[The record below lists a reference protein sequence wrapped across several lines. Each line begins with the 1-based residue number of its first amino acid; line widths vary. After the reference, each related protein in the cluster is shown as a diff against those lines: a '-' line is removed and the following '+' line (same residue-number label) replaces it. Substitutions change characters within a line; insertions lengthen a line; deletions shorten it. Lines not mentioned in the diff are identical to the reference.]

1 MNLKQL
7 EAFVKVV
14 DTGSFSKAAKE
25 LYLTQPTVSAHIST
39 LERELKVR
47 LFIRNTKEV
56 MMSEAGQ
63 ELYRYAKQMVELECQ
78 IAEHFNMRGKNS
90 SSHCVT
96 IAASTIPAQYL
107 LPEVLMQFK
116 KRYPDEQFKLIETDS
131 TEVVSQIVNSMADV
145 GFTGTVLEKKYCRYI
160 PFYKDKL
167 AIITPNTEKYR
178 TLLESSKDD
187 ISWIKKEHI
196 IMREEGS
203 GTRKEAQKQLKKAGI
218 ETANL
223 DIIASIDNQETIKRS
238 VRQGMGISVLSRLA
252 TEEEVR
258 DGQILAFPIPKSDA
272 GRDINLVYNKNAP
285 MTANIERFIKI
296 IKEIYN
302 I

>member
-1 MNLKQL
+1 M
-7 EAFVKVV
+7 KVV
-14 DTGSFSKAAKE
+14 ETGSFSKAAKE
-25 LYLTQPTVSAHIST
+25 LYLTQPTVSAHISA
-39 LERELKVR
+39 LERELKTR

-56 MMSEAGQ
+56 MMSDAGQ
-63 ELYRYAKQMVELECQ
+63 DLYKYARQMFELECQ